1 MDPITDF
8 IPLPPPRKEDIL
20 FRFDRS
26 DPDANACLNYTATP
40 EYAYNEGYRVA
51 ARSLAKQVLETYCD
65 QDILVF
71 PIVYLY
77 RHHLELILKRLTFLG
92 SSILERE
99 LTDVEIRHLEKH
111 RLDLL
116 WNNFRP
122 ILNSVCKE
130 AGWKAPSPEDIEGV
144 NSYIRQLTE
153 VDPESQSFR
162 YAVSKKGV
170 PSVPHL
176 KHINIRVFA
185 VGMESLSAFLEGFK
199 AGLDHLDEVKNEMRA
214 EAYRNADY

>member
-1 MDPITDF
+1 MSHDRDLIS
-8 IPLPPPRKEDIL
+8 LSPPRKEDIL
-20 FRFDRS
+20 FRADTS
-26 DPDANACLNYTATP
+26 DAMANACLNYTWSP
-40 EYAYNEGYRVA
+40 ESFYTEGYRVA
-51 ARSLAKQVLETYCD
+51 ARSLANQVLETCRD

-77 RHHLELILKRLTFLG
+77 RHHLELILKRLIVLG
-92 SSILERE
+92 SSILERKLSE
-99 LTDVEIRHLEKH
+99 VEIRHLEKH

-122 ILNSVCKE
+122 VLDAVCKE
-130 AGWKAPSPEDIEGV
+130 VGWKTPSQEDVEGV

-162 YAVSKKGV
+162 YALSKKGV

-176 KHINIRVFA
+176 KHINIRVLA
-185 VGMESLSAFLEGFK
+185 EGMERLAYFLEGIE
-199 AGLDHLDEVKNEMRA
+199 AGLDHLEEAKNEMRA